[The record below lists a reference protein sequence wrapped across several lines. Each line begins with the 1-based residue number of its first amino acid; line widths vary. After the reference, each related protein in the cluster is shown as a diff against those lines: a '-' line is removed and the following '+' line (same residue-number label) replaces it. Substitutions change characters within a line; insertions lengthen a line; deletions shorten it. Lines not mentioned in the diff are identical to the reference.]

1 MALKV
6 LDYPLLNHK
15 LNLIRDKHTQ
25 PQALRALVEELTLM
39 AMPHVTEGFPRRE
52 RLIETPTGDGI
63 FEFIEEDRVVFLCIL
78 RAGLPMLNG
87 ALKALPGAKV
97 GFLAIKREE
106 ELLTPRLYYSRLPEI
121 KDRWVVLLD
130 PMLATGGTLHMALE
144 KVKPMKPE
152 KILCLNLLASPQGLE
167 KVLSSHPE
175 VDFFLIKV
183 DRELNSKGYIVPGVG
198 DIGDRLF
205 TEYP

>member
-6 LDYPLLNHK
+6 LDYPLLTHK
-15 LNLIRDKHTQ
+15 LNLIRDKYAQ

-39 AMPHVTEGFPRRE
+39 AMPYVTECFPRRE
-52 RLIETPTGDGI
+52 RLIETPMGGSV
-63 FEFIEEDRVVFLCIL
+63 FEFIEEERVVFLCIL

-87 ALKALPGAKV
+87 ALRALPRASV
-97 GFLAIKREE
+97 GFLAVKRDE
-106 ELLTPRLYYSRLPEI
+106 ELLTPRLYYSRLPEV

-130 PMLATGGTLHMALE
+130 PMLATGGTLHMAIE
-144 KVKPMKPE
+144 EIKPMKPE
-152 KILCLNLLASPQGLE
+152 RILCLNLLASPEGLE

-175 VDFFLIKV
+175 VDFFLVKV
-183 DRELNSKGYIVPGVG
+183 DRGLNSRGYIVPGVG